1 MTLKWNTKKGGRAK
15 GWEYRAVIRH
25 HRYTGLI
32 YLSEVRGLIR
42 SHLETEQ
49 NPFELENREIPSS
62 PDQVAVFTAFFIHK
76 EAVCQV
82 KMLISHDCGSI
93 G

>member
-1 MTLKWNTKKGGRAK
+1 M

-32 YLSEVRGLIR
+32 YFPEVRGLIR
-42 SHLETEQ
+42 SHLETKQ

-62 PDQVAVFTAFFIHK
+62 PDQVTVF
-76 EAVCQV
+76 
-82 KMLISHDCGSI
+82 
-93 G
+93 